1 MENSL
6 QFAEA
11 VIGAPIYISTLE
23 RSRLQYIRRALVI
36 NNKLILNAIMLVSY
50 RRAYDGQC
58 SLIIWH

>member
-6 QFAEA
+6 QFVEA

-23 RSRLQYIRRALVI
+23 RSRLQYIWRALAI
-36 NNKLILNAIMLVSY
+36 NNKLFLNTIMLVLY
-50 RRAYDGQC
+50 IRAYAGQC